1 MTCINTFCDPV
12 CLCLADLYTKFSFQ
26 ETRSRS
32 LSLCFSSP
40 SLSFSLFLLSRSLT
54 SGFKKLTFCA
64 SASASAA
71 ATTNSKATAL
81 HSIVIA
87 RSNNRD
93 QTWSSFSST
102 SLAGNR
108 KAGASRRVTKA
119 GKETRLQ
126 RSTRG
131 PSSRRSCREGPSA
144 DGLFADWGGGGPR
157 APVEGGIRLTGLLPA
172 SLKVSQGNE
181 AECLQVSCRCKL
193 ALFPHSSRRK
203 AHMRF
208 CSEVWETYIKV
219 NCDAMVQCGNRLNLL
234 VKNNTLYV

>member
-1 MTCINTFCDPV
+1 MHDVTSVSFLQVYGYKIQVKALSPLHTRRATALSSHFLSLSFLFSLSLSSMTCINTFCDPV

-93 QTWSSFSST
+93 QT
-102 SLAGNR
+102 
-108 KAGASRRVTKA
+108 
-119 GKETRLQ
+119 
-126 RSTRG
+126 
-131 PSSRRSCREGPSA
+131 
-144 DGLFADWGGGGPR
+144 
-157 APVEGGIRLTGLLPA
+157 
-172 SLKVSQGNE
+172 
-181 AECLQVSCRCKL
+181 
-193 ALFPHSSRRK
+193 
-203 AHMRF
+203 
-208 CSEVWETYIKV
+208 
-219 NCDAMVQCGNRLNLL
+219 
-234 VKNNTLYV
+234 

>member
-1 MTCINTFCDPV
+1 MHDVTSVSFLQVYGYKIQVKALSPYYLSPLHTRRATALSSHFLSLSFLFSLSLSFSSMACINTFCDPV

-93 QTWSSFSST
+93 QT
-102 SLAGNR
+102 
-108 KAGASRRVTKA
+108 
-119 GKETRLQ
+119 
-126 RSTRG
+126 
-131 PSSRRSCREGPSA
+131 
-144 DGLFADWGGGGPR
+144 
-157 APVEGGIRLTGLLPA
+157 
-172 SLKVSQGNE
+172 
-181 AECLQVSCRCKL
+181 
-193 ALFPHSSRRK
+193 
-203 AHMRF
+203 
-208 CSEVWETYIKV
+208 
-219 NCDAMVQCGNRLNLL
+219 
-234 VKNNTLYV
+234 